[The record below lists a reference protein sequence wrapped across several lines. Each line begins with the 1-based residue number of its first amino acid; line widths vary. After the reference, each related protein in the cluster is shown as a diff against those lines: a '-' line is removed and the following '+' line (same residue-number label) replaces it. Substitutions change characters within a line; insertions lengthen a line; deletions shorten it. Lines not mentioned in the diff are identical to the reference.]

1 MTCYTL
7 SMPSRW
13 SVILQA
19 CAAVVRRRSSVGRVI
34 GLLAYATALCAP
46 AWAELKT
53 YYVGVDGAPHVAT
66 WSAFAG
72 RVSPNANRLT
82 FLYAHAEDDPTANH
96 FHTIGSWSYTGAVD
110 SPTVVNYTVYTFETG
125 DPPDLVQVEGDSIP
139 EQFSDLGLPPEP
151 PLSLRPGSGLY
162 VGALTTG
169 ARPEETYSD
178 LEIRSVHELAPF
190 APGTPEHAMLHNTE
204 SFGEDWDNSLAGVV
218 VALELV
224 SKSAALQI
232 GSPTELSILAHP
244 GDRYVLGAGD
254 TLAFTPVLWVGAGT
268 PAGVYTATFKLVDV
282 RTIGW
287 SFGESGEFTI
297 STAVPEHEAR
307 R

>member
-1 MTCYTL
+1 MTYHTL
-7 SMPSRW
+7 SMPAQW
-13 SVILQA
+13 SVIRQA
-19 CAAVVRRRSSVGRVI
+19 FAAVVRQPRSVSRVV
-34 GLLAYATALCAP
+34 GLLACATALCAP
-46 AWAELKT
+46 AWAELNT
-53 YYVGVDGAPHVAT
+53 YYVGVDGAPSVAT

-110 SPTVVNYTVYTFETG
+110 APTEVNYTVYTFETG
-125 DPPDLVQVEGDSIP
+125 EPPELVQVVGNTIP

-151 PLSLRPGSGLY
+151 PLSLRPGDGLY

-169 ARPEETYSD
+169 TRPEETYSD
-178 LEIRSVHELAPF
+178 LKIRSVHELVPF

-204 SFGEDWDNSLAGVV
+204 AFGEDWDHSLVGAV
-218 VALELV
+218 VAWELV
-224 SKSAALQI
+224 SKSAELQI

-254 TLAFTPVLWVGAGT
+254 TLTFTPVLWVGAGT
-268 PAGVYTATFKLVDV
+268 PAGVYSATFTLVDV

-287 SFGESGEFTI
+287 PFGESGEFTI
-297 STAVPEHEAR
+297 STAVPEYEVR